1 MVNVAEHTLDWLF
14 TEQLHIDEQWSYR
27 LPTGFTWWAD
37 QHAQTIEIVGEQ
49 TGPRGETGYLVCV
62 RTELLCGLD
71 LTDAAL
77 VGINAVAMR
86 CAAMSGPV
94 YDVEARR
101 LDLWSLAR
109 VHDDNGS
116 WMRNLIAAAATTQIA
131 EARTLAPILAERGAA
146 QPAISGHPQSGM
158 RTVADQMAYAAGVFV
173 ISGDLPCAW
182 PEVEFEDA
190 TAHLMTGI
198 SEVVADGR
206 GLAVEFPFGAQTSDF
221 QVRGDQPHPIYGNG
235 LLLLQHFDVPMGS
248 EAEGVRLALSLNAA
262 DLTGEPNGYG
272 FGSYA
277 YADGGLYFSG
287 LISNALHRP
296 GLLANLYS
304 SAAARAQAMS
314 ARFVD
319 DGWDAEAYSLDAAV
333 LARRRSEKRA
343 RMPTLKPPMRGCPM
357 TSTTNGGE

>member
-1 MVNVAEHTLDWLF
+1 M
-14 TEQLHIDEQWSYR
+14 
-27 LPTGFTWWAD
+27 
-37 QHAQTIEIVGEQ
+37 
-49 TGPRGETGYLVCV
+49 
-62 RTELLCGLD
+62 
-71 LTDAAL
+71 
-77 VGINAVAMR
+77 
-86 CAAMSGPV
+86 
-94 YDVEARR
+94 
-101 LDLWSLAR
+101 
-109 VHDDNGS
+109 
-116 WMRNLIAAAATTQIA
+116 
-131 EARTLAPILAERGAA
+131 
-146 QPAISGHPQSGM
+146 
-158 RTVADQMAYAAGVFV
+158 
-173 ISGDLPCAW
+173 
-182 PEVEFEDA
+182 
-190 TAHLMTGI
+190 
-198 SEVVADGR
+198 
-206 GLAVEFPFGAQTSDF
+206 
-221 QVRGDQPHPIYGNG
+221 RGDQPHPIYGNG

-287 LISNALHRP
+287 FISNALHRP